1 MKSYLLNIYRQLLCL
16 RLKGLLFTSFLVL
29 GLVSCSSP
37 SLVDYKNE
45 KPNFKLEE
53 FFNGQVKAWGVFTDR
68 SGKVVKR
75 FTVDMKC
82 DWNGAEGVLD
92 ESFLYSDGTKQKRI
106 WKLKNLGDGHY
117 EGRAGDVVGFAQGQS
132 SGNALQWKY
141 HLLLPVDD
149 RSWDVEFEDWM
160 FQIDEEVVLNKAK
173 MSKWGIYLGEVTL
186 SFKKAALLNQASKP

>member
-1 MKSYLLNIYRQLLCL
+1 MKSYLFNIHTHLVCS
-16 RLKGLLFTSFLVL
+16 RLKCLLLPFFLAL

-82 DWNGAEGVLD
+82 DWNDKEGVLD

-106 WKLKNLGDGHY
+106 WKLKSLGDGRY
-117 EGRAGDVVGFAQGQS
+117 EGSAGDVVGFALGQS
-132 SGNALQWKY
+132 AGNALQWKY

-160 FQIDEEVVLNKAK
+160 FQIDDEVVLNKAK

-186 SFKKAALLNQASKP
+186 SFKKVALLDPSSKP